1 MRKKPKL
8 PDYDDGRTIAPMNVD
23 GMPWFV
29 NETDTPPASSEN
41 GEQEPL
47 QLTKRETGLLV
58 GGVLLAVLVVGGIFL
73 LGYFLFILFCTNV
86 WFA

>member
-29 NETDTPPASSEN
+29 NETDAQKTPSEN
-41 GEQEPL
+41 GDPQPL
-47 QLTKRETGLLV
+47 KLTRREMGLMV
-58 GGVLLAVLVVGGIFL
+58 GGVVLAVLAVGGIFL
-73 LGYFLFILFCTNV
+73 VGYFLFILFCTNV

>member
-8 PDYDDGRTIAPMNVD
+8 PDYDDGRTVAPMNVD

-29 NETDTPPASSEN
+29 NETDIPPTPNEN
-41 GEQEPL
+41 GDREPVK
-47 QLTKRETGLLV
+47 LTRREMGLMI
-58 GGVLLAVLVVGGIFL
+58 GGVLLAVLAVGGIFL
-73 LGYFLFILFCTNV
+73 LVYFLFILFCTNV